1 MLIFLLMTCF
11 SQCFGEEKECGQCEA
26 SVQDYKTILGFKE
39 EIAFIKEKVVSLGRE
54 REITEEENVRMT
66 GFLQQLQE
74 ENLRLKTDA
83 LDMEKKFEERMTG
96 EAAKREE
103 VQEQLKETEREKYKV

>member
-11 SQCFGEEKECGQCEA
+11 SQCFGEEKECGQCEAQRSALLAA

-54 REITEEENVRMT
+54 LEITEEENVRMT
-66 GFLQQLQE
+66 GFLQQLQV
-74 ENLRLKTDA
+74 ENLRVKTDA

-103 VQEQLKETEREKYKV
+103 VQE